1 MRLEELRNRVV
12 KAALL
17 AQEEGLLVMTSGNF
31 SERDPETG
39 LIGVTPTTFPYKE
52 MRAEHIVLV
61 DVDGNVIEAREGF
74 KPSSDY
80 LIHCAFYRALPDA
93 VGVVHAHPIYT
104 NAWGLVGKEVPA
116 LLPTIHYMVRG
127 TVPISEVTNANTDE
141 LRAQLIRDMGDR
153 RAVVA
158 ANHGIYAYGRSVG
171 AAVTT
176 AVYAEERAKVAF
188 LARQLGEP
196 RPLQLRRS
204 S

>member
-1 MRLEELRNRVV
+1 MRLAIALAGIVV
-12 KAALL
+12 
-17 AQEEGLLVMTSGNF
+17 
-31 SERDPETG
+31 
-39 LIGVTPTTFPYKE
+39 LIFGV
-52 MRAEHIVLV
+52 LCL
-61 DVDGNVIEAREGF
+61 N
-74 KPSSDY
+74 
-80 LIHCAFYRALPDA
+80 
-93 VGVVHAHPIYT
+93 YT